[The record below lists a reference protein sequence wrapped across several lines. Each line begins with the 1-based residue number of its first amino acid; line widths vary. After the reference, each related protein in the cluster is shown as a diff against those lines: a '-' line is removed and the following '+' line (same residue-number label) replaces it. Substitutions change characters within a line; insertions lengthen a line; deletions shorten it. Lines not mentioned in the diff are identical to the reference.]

1 MSIELEYAVKKD
13 IPNRAVV
20 READARQRA
29 ELRSMLLLA
38 AVVVGMLLFSAWQH
52 HAMFD
57 ARVRV
62 ERLRAAYPDLGEEEL
77 EPVYYREALRWIVE
91 HPVDWIVLELRKA
104 FYLIVPA
111 GPSYTLHSP
120 RYLAASVLSYLTV
133 LALGGLGIVR
143 CRRDLGRLQG
153 LWLLVGSSVLVA
165 LVFFPQE
172 RFRIPIIDPA
182 LVILAGAGLATFR
195 QPPRA

>member
-62 ERLRAAYPDLGEEEL
+62 ERLRAAYQEEL
-77 EPVYYREALRWIVE
+77 AANRQLR
-91 HPVDWIVLELRKA
+91 LN
-104 FYLIVPA
+104 
-111 GPSYTLHSP
+111 
-120 RYLAASVLSYLTV
+120 
-133 LALGGLGIVR
+133 
-143 CRRDLGRLQG
+143 
-153 LWLLVGSSVLVA
+153 
-165 LVFFPQE
+165 
-172 RFRIPIIDPA
+172 
-182 LVILAGAGLATFR
+182 LATFR
-195 QPPRA
+195 APGELTRRADSIGLRPARLDETLVIERLHQPRTAESVVALAR